1 MEFICQKNRIPAGAM
16 LFLVLGLF
24 LFACNEKQ
32 PASFESPL
40 QKLQTP
46 ADTSSMTPFLF
57 TTDDGKVLLSW
68 METKGDSSFLKFS
81 FLHDSVW
88 DAPHTIASG
97 RYWFENW
104 ADFPSVCVG
113 KNGNMMAHYLQKSDS
128 GKFTYDIMI
137 TWSADGGNTWSAGK
151 LLHDDHQL
159 AEHGFVTM
167 LPYGDNFFVTW
178 LDGRNTVSDE
188 PMPAGHDH
196 HGMGAMTLRGAILS
210 RDGNKL
216 KEWELDDRVCDCC
229 QTTAGV
235 TSAGPVVVYRN
246 RSEEE
251 IRDMGIVRYENGKWS
266 EPGILFPQNWQ
277 IKGCPVNGPKMAVNG
292 NKVAVAWFSAPQD
305 TASVHLVFSNDGGK
319 TFGSPVRIDEGRPI
333 GRVDVTWINDDQV
346 AVSWMENDEI
356 KLLAVSD
363 NGKTGTVRS
372 VAASSSKRAAGFP
385 QHTKLGNN
393 LVFAWT
399 DLATKQVQTALLPI
413 R

>member
-1 MEFICQKNRIPAGAM
+1 MEFIYQKTRVPAGAM
-16 LFLVLGLF
+16 LAMVLFFL
-24 LFACNEKQ
+24 LFACNDDH
-32 PASFESPL
+32 PSSFEAPI

-68 METKGDSSFLKFS
+68 MESKGDSSFFKFS
-81 FLHDSVW
+81 FLRDSVW
-88 DAPHTIASG
+88 ETPQTIASG
-97 RYWFENW
+97 VNWFENW

-113 KNGNMMAHYLQKSDS
+113 KNGNMLAHYLQKSDS
-128 GKFTYDIMI
+128 GKFTYDVMI
-137 TWSADGGNTWSAGK
+137 TSSIDAGKTWSAGK
-151 LLHDDHQL
+151 VLHDDHQL
-159 AEHGFVTM
+159 AEHGFVSM
-167 LPYGDNFFVTW
+167 VPYGDDFFVTW

-188 PMPAGHDH
+188 PMPEGHDH
-196 HGMGAMTLRGAILS
+196 HGAGPMTLRGAILS
-210 RDGNKL
+210 RDGNKI

-251 IRDMGIVRYENGKWS
+251 IRDMGIVRFDKGKWS
-266 EPGILFPQNWQ
+266 TPDILFPQNWQ
-277 IKGCPVNGPKMAVNG
+277 IKGCPVNGPRMAVNG
-292 NKVAVAWFSAPQD
+292 DKVAVVWFSAPRD

-333 GRVDVTWINDDQV
+333 GRVEVAWLNDHEV
-346 AVSWMENDEI
+346 AATWMENDEI
-356 KLLAVSD
+356 KLLSVSD
-363 NGKTGTVRS
+363 KGKTGTIRS

-385 QHTKLGNN
+385 QLTRYRNK

-399 DLATKQVQTALLPI
+399 DLDTKQVQTALLPI
-413 R
+413 E